1 MKRQTG
7 FTIVEMLVTMV
18 IAVILATV
26 GVPSMVETVRNN
38 RIATTTNQYIAT
50 IYAARA
56 EAIKRN
62 VPVSIC
68 ASANSTAASPSCGGG
83 AGYEDGWVVFA
94 EVGAGEPDGTIDD
107 DDIVLR
113 VNESVRG
120 EAAPAAPSIT
130 IRGQGNFVNR
140 VSFRPNGLI
149 QNALGGTLTVCDSRG
164 ASKARRIVLAASG
177 RTRLDDSPES
187 PECVSS

>member
-120 EAAPAAPSIT
+120 EAAPAERAPCPS
-130 IRGQGNFVNR
+130 
-140 VSFRPNGLI
+140 
-149 QNALGGTLTVCDSRG
+149 
-164 ASKARRIVLAASG
+164 
-177 RTRLDDSPES
+177 
-187 PECVSS
+187 